1 MLSKGLAYGW
11 LAARRR
17 IGEMILPV
25 VTTATGAFLV
35 VLVFGMQDGI
45 RAQSASLGHAD
56 EIGRAVIL
64 IAVTVL
70 LVGVVEVAVAT
81 TRTVAHRT
89 RELGVLGAN
98 GVPRTPVVAALL
110 VEPLVAAVLGA
121 VVGAALAGVIA
132 MVLGATGFVPTGV
145 AVGGSASRRRH
156 RRRRQHRR
164 RAGHQHR
171 AHLDRSVAA
180 THSFALRGRLIHDGH
195 QRRRSHRRRRRCR
208 GRGPSPRRRRP
219 VIEVSDVWKLHKL
232 GDEVVKAL
240 VAADLQV
247 MPGEFV
253 CLMGPSG
260 SGKSTLLNIIGG
272 LDRPTKGSVKVAGK
286 DTGQLTESQFAA
298 LRHDTIGFIFQ
309 SYNLIPFLSAV
320 ENVELPLMFEPYDRK
335 ALRKRAMELLELVGL
350 SHRVHH
356 QPTKMSGGEQ
366 QRTAIARSL
375 ISNPTLVLADEP
387 TANLDHKTGETVVR
401 MLRDLCST
409 MGVTVVA
416 STHDPIV
423 AEEASRVVRMRDGQI
438 VS

>member
-1 MLSKGLAYGW
+1 MTVINENDESMDVADVE
-11 LAARRR
+11 A
-17 IGEMILPV
+17 PV
-25 VTTATGAFLV
+25 
-35 VLVFGMQDGI
+35 
-45 RAQSASLGHAD
+45 S
-56 EIGRAVIL
+56 
-64 IAVTVL
+64 
-70 LVGVVEVAVAT
+70 
-81 TRTVAHRT
+81 
-89 RELGVLGAN
+89 
-98 GVPRTPVVAALL
+98 TP
-110 VEPLVAAVLGA
+110 
-121 VVGAALAGVIA
+121 
-132 MVLGATGFVPTGV
+132 GAT
-145 AVGGSASRRRH
+145 AS
-156 RRRRQHRR
+156 
-164 RAGHQHR
+164 
-171 AHLDRSVAA
+171 
-180 THSFALRGRLIHDGH
+180 
-195 QRRRSHRRRRRCR
+195 
-208 GRGPSPRRRRP
+208 P

-240 VAADLQV
+240 VAADLTV

-272 LDRPTKGSVKVAGK
+272 LDRPTKGSVTVAGK
-286 DTGQLTESQFAA
+286 DTGALTESQFAA

-335 ALRKRAMELLELVGL
+335 ALRKRALELLELVGL
-350 SHRVHH
+350 SHRLHH

-438 VS
+438 VN

>member
-1 MLSKGLAYGW
+1 MTVIKDNDETTDIATAEAP
-11 LAARRR
+11 AA
-17 IGEMILPV
+17 E
-25 VTTATGAFLV
+25 TK
-35 VLVFGMQDGI
+35 
-45 RAQSASLGHAD
+45 
-56 EIGRAVIL
+56 
-64 IAVTVL
+64 
-70 LVGVVEVAVAT
+70 VA
-81 TRTVAHRT
+81 
-89 RELGVLGAN
+89 
-98 GVPRTPVVAALL
+98 
-110 VEPLVAAVLGA
+110 
-121 VVGAALAGVIA
+121 
-132 MVLGATGFVPTGV
+132 
-145 AVGGSASRRRH
+145 
-156 RRRRQHRR
+156 
-164 RAGHQHR
+164 
-171 AHLDRSVAA
+171 
-180 THSFALRGRLIHDGH
+180 
-195 QRRRSHRRRRRCR
+195 
-208 GRGPSPRRRRP
+208 P

-240 VAADLQV
+240 VAAELKV

-272 LDRPTKGSVKVAGK
+272 LDRPTKGTVKVAGK

-335 ALRKRAMELLELVGL
+335 SLRKRATELLELVGL
-350 SHRVHH
+350 SHRINH

-409 MGVTVVA
+409 IGVTVVA
-416 STHDPIV
+416 STHDPTV
-423 AEEASRVVRMRDGQI
+423 ADEASRVVRMKDGQI
-438 VS
+438 VN

>member
-1 MLSKGLAYGW
+1 MT
-11 LAARRR
+11 
-17 IGEMILPV
+17 V
-25 VTTATGAFLV
+25 VN
-35 VLVFGMQDGI
+35 
-45 RAQSASLGHAD
+45 D
-56 EIGRAVIL
+56 EN
-64 IAVTVL
+64 T
-70 LVGVVEVAVAT
+70 EVDAEVVAT
-81 TRTVAHRT
+81 
-89 RELGVLGAN
+89 
-98 GVPRTPVVAALL
+98 AA
-110 VEPLVAAVLGA
+110 A
-121 VVGAALAGVIA
+121 
-132 MVLGATGFVPTGV
+132 PT
-145 AVGGSASRRRH
+145 S
-156 RRRRQHRR
+156 
-164 RAGHQHR
+164 
-171 AHLDRSVAA
+171 
-180 THSFALRGRLIHDGH
+180 
-195 QRRRSHRRRRRCR
+195 
-208 GRGPSPRRRRP
+208 P

-240 VAADLQV
+240 VAADLRV

-272 LDRPTKGSVKVAGK
+272 LDRPTKGSVSVAGK

>member
-1 MLSKGLAYGW
+1 MTVVDDENTAQQ
-11 LAARRR
+11 AA
-17 IGEMILPV
+17 
-25 VTTATGAFLV
+25 
-35 VLVFGMQDGI
+35 
-45 RAQSASLGHAD
+45 
-56 EIGRAVIL
+56 AV
-64 IAVTVL
+64 AAPS
-70 LVGVVEVAVAT
+70 EVAT
-81 TRTVAHRT
+81 
-89 RELGVLGAN
+89 
-98 GVPRTPVVAALL
+98 
-110 VEPLVAAVLGA
+110 
-121 VVGAALAGVIA
+121 
-132 MVLGATGFVPTGV
+132 
-145 AVGGSASRRRH
+145 
-156 RRRRQHRR
+156 
-164 RAGHQHR
+164 
-171 AHLDRSVAA
+171 
-180 THSFALRGRLIHDGH
+180 
-195 QRRRSHRRRRRCR
+195 
-208 GRGPSPRRRRP
+208 P

-240 VAADLQV
+240 VAADLRV

-272 LDRPTKGSVKVAGK
+272 LDRPTKGSVSVAGK

>member
-1 MLSKGLAYGW
+1 M
-11 LAARRR
+11 
-17 IGEMILPV
+17 
-25 VTTATGAFLV
+25 
-35 VLVFGMQDGI
+35 
-45 RAQSASLGHAD
+45 
-56 EIGRAVIL
+56 
-64 IAVTVL
+64 
-70 LVGVVEVAVAT
+70 
-81 TRTVAHRT
+81 
-89 RELGVLGAN
+89 
-98 GVPRTPVVAALL
+98 
-110 VEPLVAAVLGA
+110 
-121 VVGAALAGVIA
+121 
-132 MVLGATGFVPTGV
+132 
-145 AVGGSASRRRH
+145 
-156 RRRRQHRR
+156 
-164 RAGHQHR
+164 
-171 AHLDRSVAA
+171 
-180 THSFALRGRLIHDGH
+180 
-195 QRRRSHRRRRRCR
+195 
-208 GRGPSPRRRRP
+208 
-219 VIEVSDVWKLHKL
+219 EVSDVWKLHQL

-240 VAADLQV
+240 VAADLTV

-272 LDRPTKGSVKVAGK
+272 LDRPTKGSVSVAGK
-286 DTGQLTESQFAA
+286 DTGKLTESQFAA

-335 ALRKRAMELLELVGL
+335 SLRTRAMELLELVGL
-350 SHRVHH
+350 GHRVHH

-438 VS
+438 VD